1 MQAPTLQF
9 MDIPDVSEDG
19 FEGHFKVAYAGNG
32 SITLQTK
39 VQVPRAMWCG
49 VVRCGM
55 RVVASL
61 TSEPTNR

>member
-49 VVRCGM
+49 VACVWR
-55 RVVASL
+55 A
-61 TSEPTNR
+61 

>member
-39 VQVPRAMWCG
+39 VQVPRALRACVWCD
-49 VVRCGM
+49 
-55 RVVASL
+55 VACVW
-61 TSEPTNR
+61 RA